1 MDVCQRGSLA
11 FCQFRMS
18 SLWILV
24 VLLHEAD
31 EVPFGLHELFLGVLL
46 AHFYF
51 EVDFL
56 EFLDELV

>member
-1 MDVCQRGSLA
+1 MGSTCA
-11 FCQFRMS
+11 NEEFRMS
-18 SLWILV
+18 SSWILV

-31 EVPFGLHELFLGVLL
+31 EVLFGLHELFLGVL

-56 EFLDELV
+56 EFLGELV